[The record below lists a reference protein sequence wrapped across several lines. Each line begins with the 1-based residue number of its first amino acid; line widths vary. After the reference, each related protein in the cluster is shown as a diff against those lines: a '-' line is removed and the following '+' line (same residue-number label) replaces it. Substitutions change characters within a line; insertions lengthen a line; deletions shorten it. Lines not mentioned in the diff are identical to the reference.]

1 MVMNCPICP
10 NENKMCLLKVGL
22 YSSSNGGSMVY
33 NKVYRPVLQTKAPT
47 TTPPLANVASLIN
60 AKTVKIN

>member
-22 YSSSNGGSMVY
+22 YSSSTGGSMVY
-33 NKVYRPVLQTKAPT
+33 NKVYGPVFQTKAP

>member
-22 YSSSNGGSMVY
+22 YSGSGMVY
-33 NKVYRPVLQTKAPT
+33 NKVYGPVFQTKAPT
-47 TTPPLANVASLIN
+47 TPPLPNVASLIN

>member
-22 YSSSNGGSMVY
+22 YSSGSSMVY
-33 NKVYRPVLQTKAPT
+33 NKVYGPVLQTKAPT
-47 TTPPLANVASLIN
+47 TTPLANVASLIN